1 MVLTLRPLTR
11 VSVCAYL
18 IFSWILLAASLIRQ
32 FLLISTVSSFIINE
46 TQTQWNSVDFP
57 VLLVVVWTLMQTS
70 VEANVTVAVLIT
82 VKWIEHPFH
91 LQTVLHTTYW
101 LCAETLLSH
110 VCLTCLYIQFFI
122 CLLCLCSPL
131 FGLFVALLTEQLER
145 WQTVWCE
152 IWWTVNLDCCT
163 GRSLCTWAPLT
174 EPPGHPG
181 NIWVSQISIPHCVD
195 TPKNSIITIKQ
206 SNSLMC
212 NTAFNGQTQMLPQ
225 SSH

>member
-110 VCLTCLYIQFFI
+110 VCLMCLYIQFVSV
-122 CLLCLCSPL
+122 CS
-131 FGLFVALLTEQLER
+131 V
-145 WQTVWCE
+145 
-152 IWWTVNLDCCT
+152 
-163 GRSLCTWAPLT
+163 
-174 EPPGHPG
+174 
-181 NIWVSQISIPHCVD
+181 CVLHFLAFSWLYW
-195 TPKNSIITIKQ
+195 P
-206 SNSLMC
+206 NSLRDDRQC
-212 NTAFNGQTQMLPQ
+212 DVRFGGLWTWTAAQDAASVHGLHWLSLRDTQGTSESHKSAYLTVLILLKTPLLP
-225 SSH
+225 